1 MGINTDGDYMVD
13 PDGFGL
19 GEAAVLVSCN
29 MTGRNGQ
36 AETMVSHNS
45 EAKTLVDGYEG
56 KLSYERDVRYSIAK
70 SQILALIMLSDHC
83 EQFIRYDCHKSVFWR
98 VNATHPYAAWESRSG
113 KIVTYWGGA
122 VPGSGMC
129 ACGMTQSC
137 DKPNGKCNCDRN
149 DKKWRFDEGYLTDKE
164 TLPVTKMFFGDAGGV
179 NEKGYHT
186 LGKLIC
192 YETKI

>member
-36 AETMVSHNS
+36 AGTMVSHNS
-45 EAKTLVDGYEG
+45 EAKTLVDGYEAR
-56 KLSYERDVRYSIAK
+56 LSYARDIRYSIAK
-70 SQILALIMLSDHC
+70 KQILALIMLSDHC
-83 EQFIRYDCHKSVFWR
+83 EQFIRYDCFNSIFGSG
-98 VNATHPYAAWESRSG
+98 NNFAAWESRNG
-113 KIVTYWGGA
+113 EIMTYWGGA
-122 VPGSGMC
+122 GPGSGMC

-137 DKPNGKCNCDRN
+137 GMPNGKCNCDQN
-149 DKKWRFDEGYLTDKE
+149 DDKWRFDEGYLTDKE
-164 TLPVTKMFFGDAGGV
+164 TLPVTRMYFGDTGSV
-179 NEKGYHT
+179 SEVGYHT

-192 YETKI
+192 YGTKI